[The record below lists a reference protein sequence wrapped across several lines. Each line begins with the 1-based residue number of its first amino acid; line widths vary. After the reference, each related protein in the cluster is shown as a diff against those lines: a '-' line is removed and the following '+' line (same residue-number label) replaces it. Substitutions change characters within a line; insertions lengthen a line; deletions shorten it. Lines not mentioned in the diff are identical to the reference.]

1 MAQDVTSLLRII
13 ESESEGQLKTYASLV
28 LSLEKRFI
36 FFFGFIRTENGDSL
50 FNGFRCPNEK
60 GKVFH
65 YHSLSNAVWATNKC
79 FRYNWQYSRKGH
91 SKDRSGVKTGFRSNR
106 GNTSYRRSSIG
117 RPTHGGS
124 K

>member
-65 YHSLSNAVWATNKC
+65 IILSATRSRSTNKC
-79 FRYNWQYSRKGH
+79 FRS
-91 SKDRSGVKTGFRSNR
+91 
-106 GNTSYRRSSIG
+106 
-117 RPTHGGS
+117 
-124 K
+124 